1 MWFCK
6 VVFLGN
12 DFNTFEK
19 KKITWNKWISN
30 LLKKVFYQ
38 ASGCPRCLNCQYL
51 GSTNATERFTASL
64 HQSRLYSDQP
74 KKKGMVSSF
83 IEDVTRQFQ
92 KDQKLQVC
100 NWHHVINE
108 LVTFCWSWIV
118 FFFSGKHKEVSRWL
132 PKTRTSRIATENS
145 WEVRKYCTVKQRK
158 KDAIFCLTL
167 LITFL
172 FKEKNWSGKLENGTT
187 KENAVRIQ
195 RKSRKG
201 LF

>member
-1 MWFCK
+1 MSQLSIPRFHQRHRALHRITAP
-6 VVFLGN
+6 VAFVFWSTQEEGN
-12 DFNTFEK
+12 GVKLHWRCHASVPERPKTTGLQLASRHQCTCY
-19 KKITWNKWISN
+19 ILLIVTWQC
-30 LLKKVFYQ
+30 Y
-38 ASGCPRCLNCQYL
+38 
-51 GSTNATERFTASL
+51 
-64 HQSRLYSDQP
+64 
-74 KKKGMVSSF
+74 
-83 IEDVTRQFQ
+83 
-92 KDQKLQVC
+92 
-100 NWHHVINE
+100 
-108 LVTFCWSWIV
+108 
-118 FFFSGKHKEVSRWL
+118 FFSGKHKEVSRWL

-145 WEVRKYCTVKQRK
+145 WEVCKYCTVKQRK